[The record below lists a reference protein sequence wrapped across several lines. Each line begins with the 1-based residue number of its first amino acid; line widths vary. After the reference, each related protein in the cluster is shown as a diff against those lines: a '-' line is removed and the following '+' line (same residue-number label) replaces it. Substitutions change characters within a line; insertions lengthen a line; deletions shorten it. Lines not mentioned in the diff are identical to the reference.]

1 MTISK
6 TTANILE
13 GIGLLLVLGSF
24 LIQLLESEIEAN
36 LKEAQH
42 YETQAKLDALWSI
55 LVKEYSTAHPEIGV
69 QMAIDFKVMDK
80 NWKYYSQNRQ
90 ELQQW
95 KKGVLAH
102 PTSAARIL
110 IFILGSLLLIFP
122 KFVKIHE

>member
-6 TTANILE
+6 PAANILE

-24 LIQLLESEIEAN
+24 LIQLLETEIEAN
-36 LKEAQH
+36 VKEAQH

-55 LVKEYSTAHPEIGV
+55 IVKEYSTDHPETGV
-69 QMAIDFKVMDK
+69 QTAIDFNVMDK

-90 ELQQW
+90 ELEQW

-102 PTSAARIL
+102 PTSTARIL
-110 IFILGSLLLIFP
+110 VFVIGSLLLIFP